1 MILGQFAVCHCV
13 PINCPSF
20 PNIVG
25 NSKQEE
31 SFALYL
37 CVQKQYKSKIM
48 TDNTVETIN
57 SSELADLINAAP
69 VPSPNNALG
78 DIVDELN
85 ISVVDGTDVIAE
97 PVDIVEIQIPVVEEQ
112 QDEQDQVS
120 SLDQN
125 VPMNVTLKVLLLN
138 QVMNSGDVVN
148 LLDEVQVIIMILY
161 ISE

>member
-37 CVQKQYKSKIM
+37 CVQKQYRIKIM

-57 SSELADLINAAP
+57 SSELAALINAAP

-125 VPMNVTLKVLLLN
+125 VPMNVTLKVLLQK

>member
-37 CVQKQYKSKIM
+37 CVQKQYRSKIM

-57 SSELADLINAAP
+57 SSELAALINAAP

-97 PVDIVEIQIPVVEEQ
+97 PVEIVEIQIPVVEEQ

-125 VPMNVTLKVLLLN
+125 VPMNVIFKSASAK
-138 QVMNSGDVVN
+138 SGDE
-148 LLDEVQVIIMILY
+148 LRG
-161 ISE
+161 SG

>member
-1 MILGQFAVCHCV
+1 MISGQFAVCHCV

-57 SSELADLINAAP
+57 SSELADLLNAAP

-97 PVDIVEIQIPVVEEQ
+97 PVEIVEIQIPVVEEQ

-125 VPMNVTLKVLLLN
+125 VPMNVTLKVLLQK

>member
-1 MILGQFAVCHCV
+1 MMLGQFAVCHCV

-48 TDNTVETIN
+48 TDNTPMTIN
-57 SSELADLINAAP
+57 SSEFADLINAAP

-125 VPMNVTLKVLLLN
+125 VPMNVTLKVLLQK

>member
-57 SSELADLINAAP
+57 SSEFADLINAAP

-85 ISVVDGTDVIAE
+85 INVVDGTDVIAE

-125 VPMNVTLKVLLLN
+125 VPMNVTLKVLLQK

>member
-37 CVQKQYKSKIM
+37 CVQKQYRIKIM

-57 SSELADLINAAP
+57 SSEFADLINAAP

-85 ISVVDGTDVIAE
+85 INDVVDTG
-97 PVDIVEIQIPVVEEQ
+97 IVEVQIPVLEVQ

>member
-57 SSELADLINAAP
+57 SSEFADLINAAP

-97 PVDIVEIQIPVVEEQ
+97 PVEIVEIQIPVVEEQ

-138 QVMNSGDVVN
+138 QVMNSGEVVN
-148 LLDEVQVIIMILY
+148 LLDEVQVINIILY